1 MSSPMKVKVL
11 LLSYS
16 YLSIAVSSKRKPPEG
31 GFLGAGVLHFW
42 FGQLVS
48 IPACFHM
55 LLVKVDYNVL
65 LADWA
70 FATTRHHVIHR

>member
-1 MSSPMKVKVL
+1 MKVKVL

-31 GFLGAGVLHFW
+31 GFLWAGILHFW
-42 FGQLVS
+42 FGQLVA

-55 LLVKVDYNVL
+55 LLVKVGHDVL
-65 LADWA
+65 MADWA